1 MFTQELPQTVLQT
14 YPSSDRTLRYNMI
27 ETKPF
32 LDLFQFKGFQ
42 VQTIKCATTRKEQW
56 LGHEKHRITLAHP
69 DFSGNIGSPTIQL
82 INSSN
87 GSSQFELL
95 LGFLTKVC
103 SNGATLSREHWHYQ
117 VRHIGKNNLDITQL
131 TDSIFQ
137 GFEVVSSQV
146 NKMHSK
152 TLPIYDQWK
161 MAEYA
166 IGLKWENKD
175 IPFPISSMLK
185 GYRLEQEDSTV
196 WNIYNRVQ
204 ENLIRGFEYQSG
216 KRTRKTRAVKS
227 VNADTT
233 LNQKLWDYAL
243 SLA

>member
-1 MFTQELPQTVLQT
+1 MFNQELPQTVLQT

-32 LDLFQFKGFQ
+32 LDLFASKGFEVKTVTQ
-42 VQTIKCATTRKEQW
+42 SHTRKPQW
-56 LGHEKHRITLAHP
+56 IGHEKHRVTLIHP
-69 DFSGNIGSPTIQL
+69 HYKNEIGSPTIQL

-103 SNGATLSREHWHYQ
+103 SNGATLSREHWHFQ
-117 VRHIGKNNLDITQL
+117 ARHIGQHSLNINQL
-131 TDSIFQ
+131 TDSILQ
-137 GFEVVSSQV
+137 GFDEVYHQV
-146 NKMHSK
+146 RKMHQKPLS
-152 TLPIYDQWK
+152 TYDQWK

-166 IGLKWENKD
+166 IGLKWTNKD
-175 IPFPISSMLK
+175 IPFPVSSLLR

-216 KRTRKTRAVKS
+216 RRTRKTRAVKS
-227 VNADTT
+227 VSADTA

-243 SLA
+243 TLA